1 MKCRCPNCQSDRV
14 VTKDYARSAGCAL
27 GTLAGAVGG
36 ATAAASGA
44 EIGMLA
50 GAVAGPLGAIAGG
63 GMAGAIVG
71 ALLVVSRAVR
81 PVRHWAKLWMRKS
94 STISYAWCANSASA
108 GRMANL

>member
-1 MKCRCPNCQSDRV
+1 MKFRCPNCQLDRV
-14 VTKDYARSAGCAL
+14 VTKDYARSAGCAF
-27 GTLAGAVGG
+27 GTLAGAGAGAVGG

-50 GAVAGPLGAIAGG
+50 GAVAGPSLVAWL
-63 GMAGAIVG
+63 VLSL
-71 ALLVVSRAVR
+71 ALFLLVSRAVR